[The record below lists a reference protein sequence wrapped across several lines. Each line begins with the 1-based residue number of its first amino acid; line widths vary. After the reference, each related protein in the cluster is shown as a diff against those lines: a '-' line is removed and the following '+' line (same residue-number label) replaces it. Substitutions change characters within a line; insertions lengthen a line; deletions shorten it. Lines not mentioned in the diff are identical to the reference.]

1 MEEATSCLILEGSP
15 YVYWNAEN
23 NYDVKFLEINVTTI
37 ASLPFI
43 ELPQINLMQ
52 KHLFAYLY
60 QKHQLDCGPSAHF
73 LSLLKLRLQITELDA

>member
-1 MEEATSCLILEGSP
+1 MSTEMQKI
-15 YVYWNAEN
+15 
-23 NYDVKFLEINVTTI
+23 YDVKFLEINVTTV

-43 ELPQINLMQ
+43 ELPHINLMQ

-73 LSLLKLRLQITELDA
+73 FSFEITFADY